1 MRPVLRTAAVAVA
14 SLLLVPQ
21 LVAAD
26 DVNRKIEEMMQRL
39 EALEAEVR
47 EHRAELADARVT
59 VAAQHSQLQIQSAE
73 LTDARARVAAQQI
86 RLDETQTLVTDEREA
101 TSALSS
107 FLESTDISGFV
118 AAGWHRT
125 DPDTNADLDERSSFN
140 LDQAWI
146 SINKAATAES
156 RAGFNIEFE
165 MGQLADT
172 AGDNNTPGLYAA
184 SVSYLAPLGNG
195 LLLDGGILST
205 ALGAEVEAQ
214 NGNWQIRRGLVF
226 GLQPVTN
233 TGLTATYGVTDD
245 LSIMMGVLNDAFA
258 SQRNQNGA
266 PGSAEAALGLTSQVA
281 YSGDKF
287 GAKLGFNYGGGT
299 GSAANLCD
307 TLANAL
313 VIGGVPCAT
322 VIDNA
327 VAAAGLNPRSGIVD
341 AVVTFDPMDN
351 LSLWANYDYTYM
363 NLNAN
368 SLNEEVF
375 GIHGLAIAGRIAVT
389 DDTGFSGRF
398 EYLTGEVLQNA
409 VGSAKTYTLTFDRE
423 LTAGLTGKFEYAH
436 TTLSPDDVTFTGA
449 PDVSSNQLSLQMLY
463 DF

>member
-1 MRPVLRTAAVAVA
+1 MTP
-14 SLLLVPQ
+14 
-21 LVAAD
+21 
-26 DVNRKIEEMMQRL
+26 
-39 EALEAEVR
+39 
-47 EHRAELADARVT
+47 
-59 VAAQHSQLQIQSAE
+59 
-73 LTDARARVAAQQI
+73 
-86 RLDETQTLVTDEREA
+86 
-101 TSALSS
+101 
-107 FLESTDISGFV
+107 
-118 AAGWHRT
+118 
-125 DPDTNADLDERSSFN
+125 
-140 LDQAWI
+140 
-146 SINKAATAES
+146 
-156 RAGFNIEFE
+156 
-165 MGQLADT
+165 T
-172 AGDNNTPGLYAA
+172 AGDNGTPGLYAA

-195 LLLDGGILST
+195 LLVDGGILST
-205 ALGAEVEAQ
+205 ALGAEIEAQ

-233 TGLTATYGVTDD
+233 TGFTATYGVTDD

-299 GSAANLCD
+299 GSAVNLCD
-307 TLANAL
+307 TLADAL

-322 VIDNA
+322 VINNA

-341 AVVTFDPMDN
+341 AVVTFDPTDN

-436 TTLSPDDVTFTGA
+436 TTLSPDDVTFTGL